1 MSALPLK
8 ADILSAQIDVRLS
21 AITGHR
27 ATRRHKI
34 HAETFIRHGPGTDER
49 EVTDGSRSTR
59 NLRSIE
65 GQRVSK
71 SR

>member
-1 MSALPLK
+1 MSAIPLK
-8 ADILSAQIDVRLS
+8 ADIHQRGFARPLS
-21 AITGHR
+21 AISGHR